1 MTSTQ
6 VSVPFRLGAA
16 IRQPLLDGRLRR
28 LTRENGPQV
37 AALLVAVGLWELIGW
52 TIRFQFLPPFSAVL
66 AAWWELFQTGK
77 LAANLLIS
85 LSSLGIGFGLAAVL
99 GVALGG
105 LMARY
110 RKVEYL
116 LDLHVNVML
125 SSPSLA
131 YVPILFVF
139 FGIGDGTRVAV
150 VFLYSFF
157 VIVINTFTGI
167 RQADASLIE
176 MGRSFGAS
184 EKQLFWRI
192 MIPNALPLTMAGL
205 RLGVGRAVKG
215 MINGELFIALVGLGA
230 QLRQYGGAFDSPK
243 VLAILITVIAV
254 ALVATWVVQTVDR
267 RLTYWTD

>member
-1 MTSTQ
+1 MRSIQ
-6 VSVPFRLGAA
+6 ASAPLKLGVVLC
-16 IRQPLLDGRLRR
+16 RPMLSDRLRR
-28 LTRENGPQV
+28 LMRTNGPQLV
-37 AALLVAVGLWELIGW
+37 ALLVAVGLWELIGW
-52 TIRFQFLPPFSAVL
+52 VIRFQFLPPFSAVL
-66 AAWWELFQTGK
+66 AAWWELLQNGRLT
-77 LAANLLIS
+77 ANLIIS
-85 LSSLGIGFGLAAVL
+85 LSALGIGFALAAVL

-116 LDLHVNVML
+116 LDLHVNIML

-139 FGIGDGTRVAV
+139 FGIGDATRVAV

-167 RQADASLIE
+167 RQADASLLE

-184 EKQLFWRI
+184 ERQLFWRI

-254 ALVATWVVQTVDR
+254 ALLATNVVQAVDR
-267 RLTYWTD
+267 RLTHWTD